1 MNLTTDVQP
10 LDFVTVKAVL
20 PTIPLPPHASRQPI
34 ITERLVLRPI
44 SPDDLQPL
52 HVLRTQPEVMR
63 WSAAGRV
70 DADVDETRAKLAQCL
85 PPNDA
90 DNYDFSSC
98 LRSTGEW
105 IGIGGCKH
113 LSGGELG
120 WPEIGY
126 MLRKDFWG
134 SGYATEF
141 VQAFLEAWWSL
152 PRSERELS
160 VDRATVREWSGG
172 EATVD
177 EIMTA
182 VTEPGNV
189 ASRKILGKWGFRKL
203 KVWKETSEEGGKE
216 TILIG
221 HGIGRPKQ

>member
-1 MNLTTDVQP
+1 MDVQP
-10 LDFVTVKAVL
+10 LDFVTVRTAL

-34 ITERLVLRPI
+34 VTERLILRPL

-70 DADVDETRAKLAQCL
+70 DADMDETRAKLAQNL

-90 DNYDFSSC
+90 DNYDFSIC

-105 IGIGGCKH
+105 IGIGGCKTPA
-113 LSGGELG
+113 GGELG

-126 MLRKDFWG
+126 MLQKDYWG

-141 VQAFLEAWWSL
+141 VEAFLGAWWSL
-152 PRSERELS
+152 PRSERE
-160 VDRATVREWSGG
+160 VDVDKATVPGHRAGDV
-172 EATVD
+172 VD
-177 EIMTA
+177 EIITA
-182 VTEPGNV
+182 VTEPANL
-189 ASRKILGKWGFRKL
+189 ASQKILGKWGFKKL
-203 KVWKETSEEGGKE
+203 KVWKEEDEEGGE
-216 TILIG
+216 GTILVG
-221 HGIGRPKQ
+221 HGIGRPRQ